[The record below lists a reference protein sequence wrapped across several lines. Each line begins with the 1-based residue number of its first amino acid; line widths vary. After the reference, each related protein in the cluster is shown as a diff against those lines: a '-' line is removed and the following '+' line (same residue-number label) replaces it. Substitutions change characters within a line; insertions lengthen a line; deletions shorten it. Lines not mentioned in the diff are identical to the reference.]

1 MTDNKLAYILI
12 FIANIIFG
20 LSFLFTKISLAYTT
34 PLILVAHR
42 FLLAFIIMN
51 LLILFKFQSI
61 SIKNKPIRKL
71 ILLGLIQPVFY
82 FIFETYGIEM
92 TSSSF
97 AGIILGLLPIFGSL
111 CGVFFL
117 KEKIKKIHILL
128 IILSVLGVFLTA
140 FMGEIKFSVFGL
152 ILLLLAV
159 LSAALFSTL
168 SCFLSKEVSAFERT
182 YTMFA
187 LGSICFTVMALFSI
201 KGDLKIFINPL
212 TDINYLKG
220 LFYLGF
226 LSSVVAFFF
235 INYSLSKVS
244 VSSQTLLSNF
254 STVVSII
261 GGVVFLNES
270 FNIAQVSGII
280 LILISVISIS
290 LIRN

>member
-1 MTDNKLAYILI
+1 MKNNKLAYLLI

-20 LSFLFTKISLAYTT
+20 LSFLFTKVSLVYTS

-42 FLLAFIIMN
+42 FILAFLIMN
-51 LLILFKFQSI
+51 ILILFKIQKI
-61 SIKNKPIRKL
+61 TIKNKPIKKL

-111 CGVFFL
+111 CGAFFL
-117 KEKIKKIHILL
+117 KEEIKKSQVLL
-128 IILSVLGVFLTA
+128 IFLSVLGIFFTT
-140 FMGEIKFSVFGL
+140 FMGEIKFSISGL

-168 SCFLSKEVSAFERT
+168 SSFLSKEVSAFERT

-187 LGSICFTVMALFSI
+187 LGSICFSIMALFSI
-201 KGDLKIFINPL
+201 NGNLSLFLEPL
-212 TDINYLKG
+212 YNINYLKG

-254 STVVSII
+254 STVVSIL
-261 GGVVFLNES
+261 GGVIFLHES
-270 FNIAQVSGII
+270 FNLAQMIGII

-290 LIRN
+290 LLKH